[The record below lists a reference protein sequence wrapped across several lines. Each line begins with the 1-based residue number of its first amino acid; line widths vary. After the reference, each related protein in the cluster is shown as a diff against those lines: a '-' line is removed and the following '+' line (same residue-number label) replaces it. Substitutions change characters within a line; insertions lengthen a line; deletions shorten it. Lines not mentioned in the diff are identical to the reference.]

1 MKKIILFAFFMFFLL
16 SAFAQ
21 PAKLQINKGSRYT
34 RTHIVTLQIAAFDA
48 QKMKIS
54 NFSDFRDANWIS
66 YEPKVYGW
74 ALPQA
79 DGKQTVYVKFKNAAG
94 KETETVSDDILLDRT
109 PPKGGTI
116 KIDVPNGAINDTAAL
131 VTLRIKCADADY
143 MMIANNKS
151 FFRKRWQIYQEEEKD
166 WRLSG
171 TLDGD
176 KMVFIKFRDK
186 AGNISDVTT
195 DKVILDT
202 QGPLRS
208 KVTINLG
215 EEFTT
220 DKNSKVKLKIF
231 SVGATHM
238 MISNKKDLSD
248 ANWIPYKDNMEWILE
263 PGDGERSVYAKF
275 KDNANNIS
283 DVVSDDIVVDA
294 TPPQKC
300 VLLINDGAEITR
312 HPDGF
317 VELSLTAEEADMVL
331 ISNDKTF
338 RGARWIPFEAPN
350 MVITDWKLPEGNG
363 EKTVYVKFKDTAG
376 NETEVIT
383 DNIVQIK

>member
-1 MKKIILFAFFMFFLL
+1 MKKIILFAFFVIFVSPLL
-16 SAFAQ
+16 AQ

-34 RTHIVTLQIAAFDA
+34 RTHIVTLQIAAFDVN
-48 QKMKIS
+48 KMKIS
-54 NFSDFRDANWIS
+54 NFQDFRDANWIS

-74 ALPQA
+74 ALMLA

-94 KETETVSDDILLDRT
+94 KETESISDDILLDRT
-109 PPKGGTI
+109 PPKAGTI

-131 VTLRIKCADADY
+131 VTLRIDCKEADY
-143 MMIANNKS
+143 MMIANHKS
-151 FFRKRWQIYQEEEKD
+151 FFRKRWQIYQPEEKD

-176 KMVFIKFRDK
+176 KMVFVKFRDK
-186 AGNISDVTT
+186 AGNISEVST

-208 KVTINLG
+208 KLTINLG

-220 DKNSKVKLKIF
+220 DKAGKVKLKIF
-231 SVGATHM
+231 SVGATQM
-238 MISNKKDLSD
+238 MVSNNKTLDG
-248 ANWIPYKDNMEWILE
+248 AEWQPYKDNFEWGLE
-263 PGDGERSVYAKF
+263 SGDGERFVYAKF
-275 KDNANNIS
+275 KDNAGNIS
-283 DVVSDDIVVDA
+283 EIISDGIIVDA

-300 VLLINDGAEITR
+300 SVLVNDGAEVTR

-317 VELSLTAEEADMVL
+317 VELSMNAEEADMVL
-331 ISNDKTF
+331 ISNDKSF
-338 RGARWIPFEAPN
+338 RGARWMPFEAPN
-350 MVITDWKLPEGNG
+350 MVITDWKLTENNG
-363 EKTVYVKFKDTAG
+363 EKTVFVKFKDTAG
-376 NETEVIT
+376 NETEVFT